1 VSISITKFLK
11 ATQLTRHGR
20 LVDAIR
26 LIQRALLDWA
36 PTLPRARSPQPAAK
50 PPLMPNISPKTANPD
65 AGVVDQPVRDIQP
78 QPTPK
83 PPAPA
88 DAAAAAPKPVCK
100 EAVEA
105 LKAAPMEAPVMPS
118 PRKRVRPASF
128 TEHVFEFEDELYDY
142 RLYVPATTD
151 AFDATAAS
159 SMPLVVLLHGCKQDA
174 ADFAQGTAM
183 NALAEQK
190 KCLVLYPEQSS
201 KANRM
206 RCWNWFDTAHQARDT
221 GEPGMIAALTRHVLQ
236 SHDADPARVY
246 IAGLSAGG
254 AMAAVVAGLYPDL
267 FAAVGVHSG
276 LPAGA
281 ATGVMS
287 ALSAMRRGARKS
299 GVEGENDAVM
309 PTIVFHGDADKTVH
323 PENGEQIM
331 DAALAAL
338 DASGL
343 VLEKIQ
349 VDEGS
354 PASSDADADGRAAV
368 RTIYSAA
375 EGTPYVEH
383 WAVGSGPHAWS
394 GGNPAGSFT
403 DPHGP
408 SASQAMLDFFLQHH
422 KQGQGQPAAA

>member
-1 VSISITKFLK
+1 MSMSIAKFLK

-26 LIQRALLDWA
+26 LIQRALGWA
-36 PTLPRARSPQPAAK
+36 PTLPRAHPPQPAQ
-50 PPLMPNISPKTANPD
+50 NPH
-65 AGVVDQPVRDIQP
+65 Q
-78 QPTPK
+78 
-83 PPAPA
+83 PPAPTNE
-88 DAAAAAPKPVCK
+88 AAAAPKPVRI
-100 EAVEA
+100 EA
-105 LKAAPMEAPVMPS
+105 LEALEALEAMEAATMEAPVMPS
-118 PRKRVRPASF
+118 PTRPAQPASF
-128 TEHVFEFEDELYDY
+128 TEHVFQFEDELYDY
-142 RLYVPATTD
+142 RLYVPATAD
-151 AFDATAAS
+151 APDAANTADACDPTTPS
-159 SMPLVVLLHGCKQDA
+159 SLPLVVLLHGCKQDA

-190 KCLVLYPEQSS
+190 KCLVLYPEQLS
-201 KANRM
+201 KANRL
-206 RCWNWFDTAHQARDT
+206 RCWNWFETAHQTRDS
-221 GEPGMIAALTRHVLQ
+221 GEPGMIAALTRHILQ

-254 AMAAVVAGLYPDL
+254 AMAAVVAGLYPEL

-281 ATGVMS
+281 ASDVMS
-287 ALSAMRRGARKS
+287 ALIAMRRGARKS
-299 GVEGENDAVM
+299 GVEGEKDAVM
-309 PTIVFHGDADKTVH
+309 PTIVFHGNADKTVH

-343 VLEKIQ
+343 VLEKVQ
-349 VDEGS
+349 VAEGS
-354 PASSDADADGRAAV
+354 LADGGADAEGRAAV

-403 DPHGP
+403 DPQGP
-408 SASQAMLDFFLQHH
+408 SASRAMLDFFLQHH
-422 KQGQGQPAAA
+422 KPGQPQPATA

>member
-26 LIQRALLDWA
+26 LIQRGLGWA
-36 PTLPRARSPQPAAK
+36 PTQPRAYLVQPAQ
-50 PPLMPNISPKTANPD
+50 NPHQ
-65 AGVVDQPVRDIQP
+65 AH
-78 QPTPK
+78 
-83 PPAPA
+83 APSEE
-88 DAAAAAPKPVCK
+88 AAAAPMEV
-100 EAVEA
+100 A
-105 LKAAPMEAPVMPS
+105 LLPS
-118 PRKRVRPASF
+118 PTRPARPARPASF
-128 TEHVFEFEDELYDY
+128 TEHVFEFEDKLYDY
-142 RLYVPATTD
+142 RLYVPAITD
-151 AFDATAAS
+151 TFDATAPPS
-159 SMPLVVLLHGCKQDA
+159 WPLVVLLHGCKQDA

-183 NALAEQK
+183 NALAEQR

-201 KANRM
+201 KANSM
-206 RCWNWFDTAHQARDT
+206 RCWNWFETAHQTRDT

-254 AMAAVVAGLYPDL
+254 AMAAVVAGLYPEL

-281 ATGVMS
+281 ATNVIS
-287 ALSAMRRGARKS
+287 AFSAMRRGARKN
-299 GVEGENDAVM
+299 GVEGEKDAVM
-309 PTIVFHGDADKTVH
+309 PTIVFHGSADKTVH

-349 VDEGS
+349 VAESS
-354 PASSDADADGRAAV
+354 PASNDGRAAV

-403 DPHGP
+403 DPQGP

-422 KQGQGQPAAA
+422 KPGQRQPAVA